1 MEVSKL
7 RYVQIARAVKIVSL
21 KINML
26 QKNAINV
33 CLFIEGHA
41 FDCIGENM
49 VIHLCMHSRLC
60 SVLLYAALP

>member
-1 MEVSKL
+1 
-7 RYVQIARAVKIVSL
+7 
-21 KINML
+21 
-26 QKNAINV
+26 V

-60 SVLLYAALP
+60 SVLLYAALPWAHITADALLFLKPW